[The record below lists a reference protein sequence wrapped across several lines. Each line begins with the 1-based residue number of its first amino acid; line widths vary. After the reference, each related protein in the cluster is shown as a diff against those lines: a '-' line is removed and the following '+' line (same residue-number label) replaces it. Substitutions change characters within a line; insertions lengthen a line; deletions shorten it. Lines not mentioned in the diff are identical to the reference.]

1 MQALCSRHCCPS
13 PAFSLHSSPAS
24 PLLLAAPRRDVS
36 ISSPQGLVECQLAA
50 TPSCVSSRASSLAS
64 TRGISAP
71 RVACQASPQSTG
83 AQTQTQSLEE
93 LNQDNFYRY
102 LEAQGDALTVVDF
115 YTDWCGPCQVMLP
128 ELYKLQDEM
137 PNIRIVKFN
146 CNKQNKDLGKALNIR
161 VAPTF
166 HLYRNSQKVGEM
178 TGAKIDK
185 LRSLIES
192 ALGDD

>member
-1 MQALCSRHCCPS
+1 
-13 PAFSLHSSPAS
+13 
-24 PLLLAAPRRDVS
+24 
-36 ISSPQGLVECQLAA
+36 
-50 TPSCVSSRASSLAS
+50 
-64 TRGISAP
+64 
-71 RVACQASPQSTG
+71 
-83 AQTQTQSLEE
+83 
-93 LNQDNFYRY
+93 
-102 LEAQGDALTVVDF
+102 LTVVDF
-115 YTDWCGPCQVMLP
+115 YTDWCGPCKVMLP

-137 PNIRIVKFN
+137 PHIKIVKFN

-185 LRSLIES
+185 LRNLIES